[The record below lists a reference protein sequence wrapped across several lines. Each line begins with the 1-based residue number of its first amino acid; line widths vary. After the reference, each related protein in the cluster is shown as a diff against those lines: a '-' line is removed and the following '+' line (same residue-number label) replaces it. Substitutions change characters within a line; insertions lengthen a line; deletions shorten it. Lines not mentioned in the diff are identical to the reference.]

1 MLIEKILLRREHL
14 LLIALLESLH
24 TALWTGIGTP
34 LSQAALLIHLGLF
47 LIWQPVQT
55 SRQNI
60 TWFNAVIFIFLALA
74 FTYWINWWLAIGWL
88 ILLIG
93 IVGGRVLTNQ
103 SERYV
108 YFLVML
114 FLFSELFIGCIP
126 NLFDLALQP
135 VILSFTKSFLALL
148 PVLLV
153 FFPEL
158 KKQDTAISVDL
169 LHAITASLLTSLLA
183 LGALVIM
190 YRSNFNYFTALF
202 QALLVIGL
210 GLMLISWLLSANSG
224 HGGLSQVWT
233 RSLLNIGTP
242 FEQWL
247 ADLSDLKNSHTS
259 ASDFLDAAII
269 KLVSLPWISGVKW
282 QINNTVN
289 IHGLKTSHKINL
301 NINKHPITIY
311 TRVNISGA
319 LLLHCNLL
327 IQLIEYLYESK
338 VNEHELEK
346 QAHLQAIYE
355 TGARITHDIK
365 NLLQSMHSMVVILQ
379 ADNAEGD
386 SKSLV
391 IMKKQFP
398 YFIQR
403 LEQAMHKLQTPAQ
416 QEHDQIYISDWS
428 RDLISRYRD
437 LDIKFSNSFNENP
450 LIPFEMLDSVSE
462 NLLENAI
469 TKRRSEPS
477 IEIRLN
483 ISVDTGDISLTVSDT
498 GTAIVDK
505 IVAILFREPIKS
517 DNGLGIGLL
526 QAAKQATA
534 YGYKLQLVTNEDGN
548 VTFELR
554 NHQNLSG

>member
-1 MLIEKILLRREHL
+1 MIIEKILLRREQL

-24 TALWTGIGTP
+24 TALWTGLGTP
-34 LSQAALLIHLGLF
+34 ISQAALLIHLGLF
-47 LIWQPVQT
+47 LIWQPIQT

-60 TWFNAVIFIFLALA
+60 TWFNAVIFILLALA
-74 FTYWINWWLAIGWL
+74 ITYWINWWLAIGWL

-103 SERYV
+103 SERYI

-114 FLFSELFIGCIP
+114 FLFFELFIGCIP
-126 NLFDLALQP
+126 NLFNLALQP
-135 VILSFTKSFLALL
+135 VIFSFMIFFLALL
-148 PVLLV
+148 PVLLI
-153 FFPEL
+153 FFPEI
-158 KKQDTAISVDL
+158 KKQDTEISVDL
-169 LHAITASLLTSLLA
+169 LHAITASMLTSLLA
-183 LGALVIM
+183 MGALVIM
-190 YRSNFNYFTALF
+190 YRSNFNYYTALF
-202 QALLVIGL
+202 QSLLVIGL
-210 GLMLISWLLSANSG
+210 GLIIISWLLSANSG
-224 HGGLSQVWT
+224 YGGLSQAWT

-247 ADLSDLKNSHTS
+247 TDLTDLKNKHQS
-259 ASDFLDAAII
+259 ANDFLDAAIK

-282 QINNTVN
+282 QLNNTLN
-289 IHGLKTSHKINL
+289 IHGLKTKHKINL
-301 NINKHPITIY
+301 NINKYPMTIY
-311 TRVNISGA
+311 TQVNISGA

-365 NLLQSMHSMVVILQ
+365 NLLQSMHSMVMILQ
-379 ADNAEGD
+379 ADNADGD

-403 LEQAMHKLQTPAQ
+403 LEQAMHKLQAPPQ
-416 QEHDQIYISDWS
+416 QDSDQIYINDWFT
-428 RDLISRYRD
+428 DLKSRYRD
-437 LDIKFSNSFNENP
+437 MDIGFSNSLTDDP
-450 LIPFEMLDSVSE
+450 LIPFELFDSVSE

-469 TKRRSEPS
+469 TKRRSDPS

-483 ISVDTGDISLTVSDT
+483 ITADSGGISLMVSDT
-498 GTAIVDK
+498 GTAIDDK
-505 IVAILFREPIKS
+505 IVAILFQEPIKS

-526 QAAKQATA
+526 QAAKQAA
-534 YGYKLQLVTNEDGN
+534 ASGYKLQLLTNEAGN
-548 VTFELR
+548 VTFKLHNE
-554 NHQNLSG
+554 QNLSG

>member
-1 MLIEKILLRREHL
+1 MIIEKILLRREQL

-24 TALWTGIGTP
+24 TALWTGLGTQI
-34 LSQAALLIHLGLF
+34 SQAALLIHLGLF
-47 LIWQPVQT
+47 LIWQPIQT

-60 TWFNAVIFIFLALA
+60 TWFNAVVFIFLALA

-103 SERYV
+103 TERYI

-114 FLFSELFIGCIP
+114 FLFFELFIGCIP
-126 NLFDLALQP
+126 NLFKIALQP
-135 VILSFTKSFLALL
+135 VIFSFMKSFLAVL
-148 PVLLV
+148 PVLLI
-153 FFPEL
+153 FSPEI
-158 KKQDTAISVDL
+158 KKQDTEISVDL
-169 LHAITASLLTSLLA
+169 LHAITASMLTSLLA
-183 LGALVIM
+183 MGALVIM

-202 QALLVIGL
+202 QSLLVIGL

-224 HGGLSQVWT
+224 YGGLSQVWT

-247 ADLSDLKNSHTS
+247 ADLTDLKNRHQS
-259 ASDFLDAAII
+259 ASDFLDAAIK

-282 QINNTVN
+282 QLNNTLN
-289 IHGLKTSHKINL
+289 IHGLKTKHKINM

-365 NLLQSMHSMVVILQ
+365 NLLQAMHSMIMILQ

-386 SKSLV
+386 SRSLV

-403 LEQAMHKLQTPAQ
+403 LEQAMHKLQAPPQ
-416 QEHDQIYISDWS
+416 QGHDQIYIKDWFI
-428 RDLISRYRD
+428 DLNSRYRD
-437 LDIKFSNSFNENP
+437 LDIKFSNSLADNP
-450 LIPFEMLDSVSE
+450 LIPFELFDSVSE

-469 TKRRSEPS
+469 TKRRSESS
-477 IEIRLN
+477 IEIRSN
-483 ISVDTGDISLTVSDT
+483 ICVDSGNISLTVSDT
-498 GTAIVDK
+498 GTAIDEN
-505 IVAILFREPIKS
+505 IVAILFQEPIKS

-526 QAAKQATA
+526 QAAKQATVC
-534 YGYKLQLVTNEDGN
+534 GYKLQLVTNEDGN

-554 NHQNLSG
+554 NNI

>member
-24 TALWTGIGTP
+24 TALWTGLGTP

-114 FLFSELFIGCIP
+114 FLFFELFIGCIP

-247 ADLSDLKNSHTS
+247 ADLSDLKNKHTS

-289 IHGLKTSHKINL
+289 IHGLKTNHKINL

-428 RDLISRYRD
+428 RDLISRYRG

-483 ISVDTGDISLTVSDT
+483 ISVDSGDISLTVSDT

-534 YGYKLQLVTNEDGN
+534 YGYKLHLVTNEDGN

>member
-1 MLIEKILLRREHL
+1 MVIEKILLRREQL

-24 TALWTGIGTP
+24 TALWTGLGTP
-34 LSQAALLIHLGLF
+34 ISQAALLIHLGLF
-47 LIWQPVQT
+47 LIWQPVQA

-74 FTYWINWWLAIGWL
+74 ITYWINWWLAIGWL

-103 SERYV
+103 YERYI

-114 FLFSELFIGCIP
+114 FLFFELFIECIP
-126 NLFDLALQP
+126 NLFNLALQP
-135 VILSFTKSFLALL
+135 AIFSFTRSFLALL
-148 PVLLV
+148 PVLLI
-153 FFPEL
+153 FFPEI
-158 KKQDTAISVDL
+158 KKQNTEISVDI
-169 LHAITASLLTSLLA
+169 LHAITASMLTSLLA
-183 LGALVIM
+183 MGALVIM

-202 QALLVIGL
+202 QSLLVIGL

-224 HGGLSQVWT
+224 YGGLSQVWN

-247 ADLSDLKNSHTS
+247 ADLTELKNMHRS
-259 ASDFLDAAII
+259 ANDFLDAAIK
-269 KLVSLPWISGVKW
+269 KLVSLQWISGVKW
-282 QINNTVN
+282 QLNNTLN
-289 IHGLKTSHKINL
+289 IHGLKTKHKINL

-346 QAHLQAIYE
+346 QTHLRAIYE

-365 NLLQSMHSMVVILQ
+365 NLLQSMHSMVMILQ

-386 SKSLV
+386 SRSLV

-403 LEQAMHKLQTPAQ
+403 LEQAMHKLQTPQQ
-416 QEHDQIYISDWS
+416 QEQDQIYIKDWG
-428 RDLISRYRD
+428 RELKSRYRD
-437 LDIKFSNSFNENP
+437 LEIEFTNSLVDNP
-450 LIPFEMLDSVSE
+450 LIPFELFDSVSE

-469 TKRRSEPS
+469 TKRHSEPS
-477 IEIRLN
+477 IDIRLN
-483 ISVDTGDISLTVSDT
+483 ICTEPENISLTVSDT
-498 GTAIVDK
+498 GTAIDDK
-505 IVAILFREPIKS
+505 IVTILFQEPIKS

-526 QAAKQATA
+526 QAAKQADA
-534 YGYKLQLVTNEDGN
+534 SGYKLQLVSNKDGN

-554 NHQNLSG
+554 NNI